1 MLVCFYGK
9 IEQQEYDGDWSQLK
23 ASGERLIEIFIW
35 KETDRHVWH
44 FDLKVHCVG
53 FSGTK
58 QCLHLATN
66 LAHPT
71 SPSLIV
77 AAKIVKG
84 PR

>member
-53 FSGTK
+53 FSALSSVCTL
-58 QCLHLATN
+58 QPTWH
-66 LAHPT
+66 T
-71 SPSLIV
+71 SPL
-77 AAKIVKG
+77 
-84 PR
+84 PPL